1 MAILVLDSGLGG
13 LTVLREVRAI
23 LPTEQIIYVGDDDG
37 FPYGSWPED
46 ALVERLVDLFAHYLN
61 THTIELA
68 IVACNT
74 ASTLIMPSLREAFDI
89 PFVGTVPAIKP
100 ATERTVSGLV
110 SVLATPGTV
119 NRSYTQSLIEKFAGD
134 VAVNLV
140 GSNNLAQ
147 LAEHY
152 MQHREIDTK
161 LLQRE
166 IAPCFVE
173 QNAKR
178 TDIVVLGCTHYP
190 FLVNEMRKLA
200 PWPVDWIDPSEAVAQ
215 RALDVFESRTIIQ
228 STTNGLL
235 PDLAYLTSNE
245 SNSAAQ
251 RLLQGFGLHLQQHS
265 PVELGST
272 YQP

>member
-1 MAILVLDSGLGG
+1 MAILVLDSGVGG

-152 MQHREIDTK
+152 MQHREIDTQ

-166 IAPCFVE
+166 MAPCFVE

-178 TDIVVLGCTHYP
+178 TDIVV
-190 FLVNEMRKLA
+190 
-200 PWPVDWIDPSEAVAQ
+200 IDPSEAVAQ
-215 RALDVFESRTIIQ
+215 RAFDVFERRTIIQ
-228 STTNGLL
+228 SPSNVLL